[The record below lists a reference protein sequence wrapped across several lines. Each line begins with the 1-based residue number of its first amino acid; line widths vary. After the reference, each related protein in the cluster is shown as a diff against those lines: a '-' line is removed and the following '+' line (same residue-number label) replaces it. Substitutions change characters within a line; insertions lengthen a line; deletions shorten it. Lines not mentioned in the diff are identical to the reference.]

1 MQKRILSFLLIAVLT
16 FGLSACSSADVED
29 ATNQPT
35 TSEVTTV
42 ETTPEPTTEEKPVE
56 KVDVNIAA
64 LLGPTGMGMVELME
78 KSAAGE
84 TANNYTFQL
93 TSSPDDLVG
102 KVINGE
108 LDIIAVP
115 TNLAAVLYNRTEGGV
130 QLAAV
135 NTLGVLYVLEDG
147 NTIQSIEDLK
157 GKTLNT
163 SGKGATPDFVIQYL
177 LKENGL
183 TPDTDVVLEYKLEHA
198 DLATALVAGDVSIA
212 LLPQPH
218 VTTAMIK
225 NPNLRIALD
234 ITAEWNKTT
243 QGEAELAMGVIIV
256 QKAFAEAHP
265 EVLNAFLDEY
275 KTSVDFVNSNIVE
288 ASELI
293 AKYEILPNAA
303 VAEKAIPLS
312 NIVYIDAKD
321 AKSSLDAFYKVLF
334 DFEPKSIGGKLVDEG
349 FYYNR

>member
-1 MQKRILSFLLIAVLT
+1 MQKRILFLLLAALLT
-16 FGLSACSSADVED
+16 VSLVACTGEKVED
-29 ATNQPT
+29 GTTTEATT
-35 TSEVTTV
+35 ATITSEP
-42 ETTPEPTTEEKPVE
+42 TTPEQTTEAEKI
-56 KVDVNIAA
+56 DVHIAA
-64 LLGPTGMGMVELME
+64 LKGPTGMGMVELME

-84 TANNYTFQL
+84 TADNYTFEL

-115 TNLAAVLYNRTEGGV
+115 TNLAAVLYNRTEGAI

-135 NTLGVLYVLEDG
+135 NTLGVLYVLENGDS
-147 NTIQSIEDLK
+147 IQNISDLE

-163 SGKGATPDFVIQYL
+163 SGKGASPDFVMQYL

-183 TPDTDVVLEYKLEHA
+183 TPDVDVQLDYKLEHA

-218 VTTAMIK
+218 VTTAMMR
-225 NPNLRIALD
+225 NPDIRIALD
-234 ITAEWNKTT
+234 ITQEWNQTT
-243 QGEAELAMGVIIV
+243 EGKAELAMGVIIV

-265 EVLNAFLDEY
+265 EAVNAFLDAY
-275 KTSVDFVNSNIVE
+275 KASVDFVNTNITE
-288 ASELI
+288 AAELI

-321 AKSSLDAFYKVLF
+321 AKASLDAFYNVLF
-334 DFEPKSIGGKLVDEG
+334 DFEPKSVGGKLVDEG

>member
-1 MQKRILSFLLIAVLT
+1 MKKSILALLLIAVLT
-16 FGLSACSSADVED
+16 FGLAACSNDGSENTTND
-29 ATNQPT
+29 ATTSEPT
-35 TSEVTTV
+35 TSEQTSTESIT
-42 ETTPEPTTEEKPVE
+42 ETEKIN
-56 KVDVNIAA
+56 VNIAT
-64 LLGPTGMGMVELME
+64 LKGPTGMGMVEIME
-78 KSAAGE
+78 KSAIGN
-84 TANNYTFQL
+84 TANNYSFEL
-93 TSSPDDLVG
+93 TSSPDDLIG

-115 TNLAAVLYNRTEGGV
+115 TNLAAVLYNRTEGAV

-147 NTIQSIEDLK
+147 DSIQTLSDLK

-163 SGKGATPDFVIQYL
+163 SGKGASPDFVIQYL

-183 TPDTDVVLEYKLEHA
+183 TPDVDVMLDYKLEHA

-218 VTTAMIK
+218 VTTALIR
-225 NPNLRIALD
+225 NPDLRVALD
-234 ITAEWNKTT
+234 ITAEWNNATEG
-243 QGEAELAMGVIIV
+243 QAELAMGVIIV

-265 EVLNAFLDEY
+265 DALNAFLDEY
-275 KTSVDFVNSNIVE
+275 KSSVDFVNTNSKE
-288 ASELI
+288 AAELI

-321 AKSSLDAFYKVLF
+321 AKVSLDAFYKVLF

>member
-1 MQKRILSFLLIAVLT
+1 MKKSILALLLIGVLT
-16 FGLSACSSADVED
+16 FGLVACSSDGSENVTNE
-29 ATNQPT
+29 ATTSEPT
-35 TSEVTTV
+35 TSEQTSV
-42 ETTPEPTTEEKPVE
+42 ESTTETEKIM
-56 KVDVNIAA
+56 VNIAA
-64 LLGPTGMGMVELME
+64 LKGPTGMGMVEIME
-78 KSAAGE
+78 KSTVGD
-84 TANNYTFQL
+84 TANTYSFEL
-93 TSSPDDLVG
+93 TSSPDDLIG

-115 TNLAAVLYNRTEGGV
+115 TNLAAVLYNRTEGAV

-147 NTIQSIEDLK
+147 DSIQTLSDLK

-163 SGKGATPDFVIQYL
+163 SGKGASPDFVIQYL

-183 TPDTDVVLEYKLEHA
+183 TPDVDVMLDYKLEHA

-218 VTTAMIK
+218 VTTALIK
-225 NPNLRIALD
+225 NPDLRVALD
-234 ITAEWNKTT
+234 ITAEWNTAT
-243 QGEAELAMGVIIV
+243 EGQAELAMGVIIV

-265 EVLNAFLDEY
+265 EALNAFLDEY
-275 KTSVDFVNSNIVE
+275 KASVDFVNTKSKE
-288 ASELI
+288 AAELI

-321 AKSSLDAFYKVLF
+321 AKVSLDAFYKVLF